1 MELPESPAGQS
12 QLPQSRWSRP
22 IQGKQANRLDQNT
35 GTDPVRSAASAL
47 SSFPL
52 FVQSERSASCSLAVE
67 EGPDR

>member
-22 IQGKQANRLDQNT
+22 IQGKQENRLDQNT
-35 GTDPVRSAASAL
+35 GTDRSDQPPAL
-47 SSFPL
+47 SAPSLCLSNQNEEP
-52 FVQSERSASCSLAVE
+52 AAPLAVE